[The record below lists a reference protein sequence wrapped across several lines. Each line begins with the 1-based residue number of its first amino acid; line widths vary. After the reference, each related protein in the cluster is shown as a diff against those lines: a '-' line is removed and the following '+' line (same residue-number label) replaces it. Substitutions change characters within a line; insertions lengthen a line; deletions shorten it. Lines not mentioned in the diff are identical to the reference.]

1 MTKNEAFINLKMK
14 LNTHLRE
21 DRTVALWNELREQA
35 KLEYDP
41 EVIRMLDASGF
52 IVKWLDK

>member
-1 MTKNEAFINLKMK
+1 MK